1 MIKTAIQAF
10 VKKHGYGAFAP
21 KAVLFDMDGVL
32 FDSMPIHARS
42 WADVC
47 TNYGLEMSPE
57 EAYIHEGRT
66 GEATINILM
75 QRYHGRNATAEEIQH
90 IYDLKCRAFNAC
102 EEAPKMFGAE
112 AVLQTVKASG
122 MKMLVVTGSGQLSLL
137 NRIEQNFPGIF
148 LPENIVSSKDVKH
161 GKPSPEPYLLGL
173 EKAGVAP
180 WEAVI
185 VENAPLGVRSGVA
198 AGIFTIAVNT
208 GPLDDQVLL
217 DEGAN
222 LLFPDMQKLSEAWHD
237 ILAQP

>member
-32 FDSMPIHARS
+32 FDSMPLHARS
-42 WADVC
+42 WANVC
-47 TNYGLEMSPE
+47 TECGLEMSPE
-57 EAYIHEGRT
+57 EAYMHEGRT

-75 QRYHGRNATAEEIQH
+75 QRYRGRNATAEEVQH

-102 EEAPKMFGAE
+102 EEAPKMRGAE
-112 AVLQTVKASG
+112 EVLNVVKASG
-122 MKMLVVTGSGQLSLL
+122 MKMLIVTGSGQLSLL
-137 NRIEQNFPGIF
+137 NRIEQNYPGMF

-208 GPLDDQVLL
+208 GPIPDQVLL

-222 LLFPDMQKLSEAWHD
+222 LLYSDMPSLSKAWND
-237 ILAQP
+237 ILASR